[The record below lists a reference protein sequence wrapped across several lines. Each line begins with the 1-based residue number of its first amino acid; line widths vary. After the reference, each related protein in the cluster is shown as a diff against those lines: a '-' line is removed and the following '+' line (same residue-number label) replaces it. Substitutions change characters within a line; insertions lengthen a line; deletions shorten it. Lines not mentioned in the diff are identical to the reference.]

1 MKESD
6 LCFIKVLLFANLA
19 ATSDKQ
25 WFTVTMGIAV
35 VLYTV
40 LFIIYARKELRNE
53 VD

>member
-25 WFTVTMGIAV
+25 WFTAAMGVAA
-35 VLYTV
+35 VLYTL
-40 LFIIYARKELRNE
+40 LFIIYARKE
-53 VD
+53 